1 MTVVGMI
8 LWTIGYEKTRIDR
21 FIAQLAQAGI
31 TRLVDVRD
39 VAWSHNRSYAKK
51 ALEQTLVGAGIG
63 YTHLKALGNP
73 KTGREAAH
81 AGDTAAFHRIY
92 RDHLASE
99 PGQAALT
106 ELKRLAAAERT
117 CIMCLEREPERC
129 HRILICETLA
139 QEGVEIRHFIEP
151 DLFR

>member
-1 MTVVGMI
+1 VV

-21 FIAQLAQAGI
+21 FLAQLQQGGI

-39 VAWSHNRSYAKK
+39 LAWSRNASYSKKNLETALNR
-51 ALEQTLVGAGIG
+51 AGIG

-73 KTGREAAH
+73 KEGREAAH
-81 AGDTAAFHRIY
+81 AGHTDAFHQIY
-92 RDHLASE
+92 REHLASDA
-99 PGQAALT
+99 GQAEVAQ
-106 ELKRLAAAERT
+106 LKQLMAAERT

-129 HRILICETLA
+129 HRSILCEELA
-139 QEGVEIRHFIEP
+139 KQGVQIRHIIEP